1 MLRVLNAV
9 VGTID
14 HRLIYN
20 ILLLFIRQVRLCASI
35 RYTYLGAF
43 YRGCHDIGTWSVLWR
58 SRVDICGG
66 GLLRSK
72 VGGDS
77 SPCTSLAVRGR
88 TRSICQRRRRETM
101 GISTR
106 RRMGRKSR
114 LLETWSHNP
123 RSRMPRI
130 PNKNRKG
137 VRDLRHFYDN
147 LGGFFFMTAAP

>member
-1 MLRVLNAV
+1 MLCVLNAV

-20 ILLLFIRQVRLCASI
+20 ILKLLIRWIRLCARI

-43 YRGCHDIGTWSVLWR
+43 YRGCHDLGTWSVLWR
-58 SRVDICGG
+58 SRVDICDG

-77 SPCTSLAVRGR
+77 SPCSSLAGKGR

-106 RRMGRKSR
+106 GGKSR

-137 VRDLRHFYDN
+137 
-147 LGGFFFMTAAP
+147 GGTCDTFTTI